1 MNQYDSDYKDI
12 DNLYRR
18 KDIKNSKRKGE
29 NMNIEDKI
37 LNGIELTE
45 DEVREVLWNWE
56 TVEEN
61 VIDEGKWEFLIEVI
75 IFISSLYRCM
85 Y

>member
-29 NMNIEDKI
+29 NMNIEDKVN
-37 LNGIELTE
+37 LRRMKSEKYSGT
-45 DEVREVLWNWE
+45 
-56 TVEEN
+56 
-61 VIDEGKWEFLIEVI
+61 GKLLKRTLLMRVDGNFL
-75 IFISSLYRCM
+75 LK
-85 Y
+85 